1 MNDIQTP
8 YKRYKS
14 LLGYLSS
21 SDTCKLADETIE
33 TMQLR
38 IAELEDRVAGQL
50 RALEVAGNY
59 IEKLED
65 QIKILSELNVKY
77 IELNEGAE

>member
-1 MNDIQTP
+1 MNDI
-8 YKRYKS
+8 KRYEYVGHS
-14 LLGYLSS
+14 CDG
-21 SDTCKLADETIE
+21 IE
-33 TMQLR
+33 PDNDGEFVKFDDYEKR
-38 IAELEDRVAGQL
+38 VAELEDRVAGQL

-77 IELNEGAE
+77 IEINEGAE